1 MKKLATFLTV
11 LPGISF
17 AHGGHPPLPEA
28 AHSLTHLGPVLG
40 FGLICVVVGV
50 VLHRRWTS

>member
-28 AHSLTHLGPVLG
+28 THSLTHLDPVLG